1 MVTWKWFLSCM
12 YPNMSFHIC
21 SRSQNDLNTKRALV
35 FPCSKPNWFNLQ
47 NKQTK
52 KVERKFFIL
61 LLIFRNSMNFSNM
74 WLTIA
79 RGGKSSW
86 AVVTWKWFLPSMY
99 PNMLFHIT
107 LIFHNLNAKR
117 TLVLSCSKS
126 NWFNLQNK
134 QTRIFFEKVNP
145 LFSQI
150 VSIFLKFMML
160 SNMCITIASLCKS
173 FRTIWTFERFFPCM
187 C

>member
-1 MVTWKWFLSCM
+1 MKGFSPVCTM
-12 YPNMSFHIC
+12 IC
-21 SRSQNDLNTKRALV
+21 LFISL
-35 FPCSKPNWFNLQ
+35 W
-47 NKQTK
+47 
-52 KVERKFFIL
+52 FFINL
-61 LLIFRNSMNFSNM
+61 LQIGHPNCPAPILTGSICKISRQKKLKRKMLYSLSIFRNSMNFSNM

-79 RGGKSSW
+79 RCGKSSW